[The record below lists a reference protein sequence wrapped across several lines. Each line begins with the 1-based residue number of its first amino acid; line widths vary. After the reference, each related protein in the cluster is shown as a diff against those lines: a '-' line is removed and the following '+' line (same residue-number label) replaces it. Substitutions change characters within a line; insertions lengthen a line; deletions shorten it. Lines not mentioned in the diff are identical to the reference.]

1 LAVDFVKDGRAG
13 VRQRG
18 ISSGI
23 EQWAGMLQALHA
35 LNGLIGWT
43 QIVTRSRMRNQGL

>member
-1 LAVDFVKDGRAG
+1 LAVDFVKGGRAG

-23 EQWAGMLQALHA
+23 EQWAGMLQAHPARCSWRLTGLA
-35 LNGLIGWT
+35 LDET
-43 QIVTRSRMRNQGL
+43 